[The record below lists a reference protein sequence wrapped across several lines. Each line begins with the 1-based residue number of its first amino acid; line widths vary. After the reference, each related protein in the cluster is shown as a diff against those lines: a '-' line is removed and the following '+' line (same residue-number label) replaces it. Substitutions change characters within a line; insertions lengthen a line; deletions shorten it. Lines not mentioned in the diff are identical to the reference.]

1 MPPPDATP
9 EEIGEFWDTHSLA
22 DYWDETHEVEF
33 QVNLKSQQKSKPM
46 KNTIRFGDF
55 VEVNPSIRL
64 ERGKEYPYIE
74 MADVTPGNAFV
85 YPLKKRAYKGGGSRF
100 QSGDTLFARITPCL
114 ENGKIVR
121 SKHTK
126 NEPCFGSTEFF
137 IFRGKPNISDPTYV
151 FYLALSPII
160 REPAVKSMTGA
171 SGRQRA
177 ILSTVE
183 DIHIPAYSLVT
194 QRKIAAILSTYDDL
208 IENNT
213 RRIKILEDMAQTLYR
228 EWFVHFRFPGHEN
241 VQMVESELGLI
252 PQGWKVVPA
261 SEAIFVN
268 PKTSVPRDT
277 TKPFVPMKSAT
288 EHSML
293 ITEIEEKT
301 GNSGAKFKNG
311 DTLFARITPCLE
323 NGRTGFV
330 QFLPNDD
337 EIAFGS
343 TEFIVLRSRTL
354 NPYFVYLLAQ
364 IRDFREN
371 AIKSMTGAT
380 GRQRVLNQC
389 FDDYFF
395 PNPNQDVLDQ
405 FESTIAPLFT
415 KVQNLSEKNANLRQ
429 TRDLLL
435 PKLISGEINVSE
447 LDIDTDPKVIQL

>member
-1 MPPPDATP
+1 MSPPDATP

-22 DYWDETHEVEF
+22 DYWNETYEVEF
-33 QVNLKSQQKSKPM
+33 QVNLKHNKRVNTM

-64 ERGKEYPYIE
+64 ERGKEYPYVE

-85 YPLKKRAYKGGGSRF
+85 YPLKERVYKGGGSRF

-137 IFRGKPNISDPTYV
+137 IFRGKPNISDATYV
-151 FYLALSPII
+151 FYLALSPLI
-160 REPAVKSMTGA
+160 RDPAVKSMTGA

-183 DIHIPAYSLVT
+183 DIHVPAYSLTT

-228 EWFVHFRFPGHEN
+228 EWFVHFRFPGHEH
-241 VQMVESELGLI
+241 VQMVESPLGAI
-252 PQGWKVVPA
+252 PQEWKVVPA
-261 SEAIFVN
+261 SEAMFVN

-277 TKPFVPMKSAT
+277 IKPFVPMKSAT

-293 ITEIEEKT
+293 ITEIEERT

-330 QFLPNDD
+330 QFLPNND

-364 IRDFREN
+364 TRDFREN
-371 AIKSMTGAT
+371 AIKSMTGST
-380 GRQRVLNQC
+380 GRQRVLNEC
-389 FDDYFF
+389 FDDYLL
-395 PNPNQDVLDQ
+395 PNPDQDVLCQ
-405 FESTIAPLFT
+405 FESMIAPLFR
-415 KVQNLSEKNANLRQ
+415 KAQSLSERNENLRQ
-429 TRDLLL
+429 TRDILL
-435 PKLISGEINVSE
+435 PKLISGEIDVSE
-447 LDIDTDPKVIQL
+447 LDIDTAPKTN